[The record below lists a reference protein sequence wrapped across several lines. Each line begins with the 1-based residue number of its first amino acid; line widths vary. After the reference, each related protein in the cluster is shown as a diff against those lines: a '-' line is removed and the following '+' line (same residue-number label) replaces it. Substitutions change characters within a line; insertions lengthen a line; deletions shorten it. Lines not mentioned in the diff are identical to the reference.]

1 MVAKLQLLGFRF
13 ISLNNLSEKSPPSPI
28 RNLDGDLDRGD
39 ILHLDPAAVLLCLW
53 HLLPGGGEDGGGG
66 GLQGE
71 AARLNLDLRESF
83 AIILN
88 KNHPQLLSA
97 GDEQISSRQ
106 YSFYMRGRTENFYTR
121 RGQESVVIMVFL
133 LFPSSTLLLSWLL
146 LLLLLPGA
154 AFSRFLRLI
163 FSNSDSISSL
173 LAEFGLRADI
183 LIQPQHS
190 MMAAKHPLS

>member
-13 ISLNNLSEKSPPSPI
+13 ISLNNLSEKSPPSF
-28 RNLDGDLDRGD
+28 RHLDGDLDGGD
-39 ILHLDPAAVLLCLW
+39 ILHLDPAAVLLCLR

-106 YSFYMRGRTENFYTR
+106 YSFFMRGRTENFYTER
-121 RGQESVVIMVFL
+121 TGEC
-133 LFPSSTLLLSWLL
+133 
-146 LLLLLPGA
+146 GYHG
-154 AFSRFLRLI
+154 I
-163 FSNSDSISSL
+163 FIV
-173 LAEFGLRADI
+173 
-183 LIQPQHS
+183 P
-190 MMAAKHPLS
+190 